1 MTRRNKAKGELRGKA
16 RLRAEIV
23 EMTQGLHKIGVVSD
37 EELEMTTLKMLGK
50 DALPK
55 VEAMAPAEIVK
66 VRLEAKVSQAVLAA
80 LMNVAVSTVSQWERG
95 ERRPSGAAL
104 KLLHVVKRGGIGA
117 SGQIWRIDLGAN
129 PTEP

>member
-1 MTRRNKAKGELRGKA
+1 MAMRNEVTDEPRGRA

-23 EMTQGLHKIGVVSD
+23 EMTQVLHKVGAVTD

-55 VEAMAPAEIVK
+55 VEEMPPAEIVK
-66 VRLEAKVSQAVLAA
+66 VRQEARVSQAVLAA

-104 KLLHVVKRGGIGA
+104 KLLHVVKRGGIGVL
-117 SGQIWRIDLGAN
+117 R
-129 PTEP
+129 